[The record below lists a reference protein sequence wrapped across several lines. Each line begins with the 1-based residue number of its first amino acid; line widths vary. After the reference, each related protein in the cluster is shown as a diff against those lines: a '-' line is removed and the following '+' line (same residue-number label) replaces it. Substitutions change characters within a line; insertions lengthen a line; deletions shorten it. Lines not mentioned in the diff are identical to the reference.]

1 MRVRGNSPVMR
12 VRESPAMARSIDIDI
27 LSHGGGVVQCLHNYR
42 KMYANLTEKMDP
54 VFEVF
59 ERECSLA

>member
-1 MRVRGNSPVMR
+1 
-12 VRESPAMARSIDIDI
+12 MARSIDFNI

-42 KMYANLTEKMDP
+42 KMYANLTEMDP
-54 VFEVF
+54 IF